1 MKFSRRNF
9 IGFTAIFA
17 GVGGWFF
24 SLVDNKSNE
33 SIKSEYILI
42 LTSYLDTLIP
52 EYGEFISASKAG
64 VVTELLDKANSDKE
78 YSHMLNNGCDWLES
92 VSQKNYKKTFVS
104 LNEEQRI
111 TIITQAENA
120 WRNKP
125 SINNLPG
132 YFFNVAR
139 RDGYSFYYQNPMTW
153 KALNYNGPPQPYGF
167 PDYES

>member
-92 VSQKNYKKTFVS
+92 VSQKTIKKHLF
-104 LNEEQRI
+104 L
-111 TIITQAENA
+111 
-120 WRNKP
+120 
-125 SINNLPG
+125 
-132 YFFNVAR
+132 
-139 RDGYSFYYQNPMTW
+139 
-153 KALNYNGPPQPYGF
+153 
-167 PDYES
+167 